1 MNCYYCL
8 TDFVVVM
15 AFHYNVFF
23 KCINSE
29 KKIFKFYQK
38 KNYIR
43 VITLSATAFPVTR
56 FTWNIV
62 EVCCLSVQQ
71 AQRALVATCVQ
82 SSCVY
87 EICFST
93 LAQFARNEV
102 SCWGEGGGEVGE
114 IEIVVHLIITIILP
128 SCTCLT
134 CLSHHTHTHTW
145 TRIRL
150 PKVLTFSSPS
160 PQT

>member
-56 FTWNIV
+56 FT
-62 EVCCLSVQQ
+62 
-71 AQRALVATCVQ
+71 
-82 SSCVY
+82 
-87 EICFST
+87 
-93 LAQFARNEV
+93 
-102 SCWGEGGGEVGE
+102 
-114 IEIVVHLIITIILP
+114 
-128 SCTCLT
+128 
-134 CLSHHTHTHTW
+134 
-145 TRIRL
+145 
-150 PKVLTFSSPS
+150 
-160 PQT
+160 